1 MLMIPAM
8 KMKWIGMEENKM
20 EVRDFRERSRKA
32 MIDRQ
37 KSVYPEGYPNRMSDF
52 FSVTLKLVDVNDSRY
67 ETLLK
72 AYVDWAL
79 VYCDYASVLCLP
91 EDVEGL
97 YNKSFELAIPLWNSC
112 MISAGIIM
120 NTLVQKNY

>member
-1 MLMIPAM
+1 
-8 KMKWIGMEENKM
+8 M

-97 YNKSFELAIPLWNSC
+97 YNKSFELAIPLWELMHDICWDNHEYA
-112 MISAGIIM
+112 SAKEL
-120 NTLVQKNY
+120 LVGSKKY